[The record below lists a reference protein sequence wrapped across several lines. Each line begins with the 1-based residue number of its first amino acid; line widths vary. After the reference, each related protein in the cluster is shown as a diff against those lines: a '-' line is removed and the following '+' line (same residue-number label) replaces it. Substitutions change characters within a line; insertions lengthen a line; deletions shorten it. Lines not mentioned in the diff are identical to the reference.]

1 MEEISAEIPSFFHSS
16 KHCRHEFPGKAAQVQ
31 IAEVKTSRNSA
42 KISGEMNLIL
52 ICDWSPC
59 DDGGYWIWRRGGLGE
74 QHNTSNRK
82 SHKLDP
88 ICESTLKG
96 VEGWNQIRKHR
107 NALKST
113 WVRERKKIGHREGA
127 MKMQICLAGKKRQ
140 LRMRKL
146 FPQWGGKREAS
157 IPVIMSKNKVTTFAK
172 FL

>member
-1 MEEISAEIPSFFHSS
+1 MEEISAEIPSLFHSS
-16 KHCRHEFPGKAAQVQ
+16 NHCRHQFPGKAAQVQ

-42 KISGEMNLIL
+42 KISEEMNLIL

-96 VEGWNQIRKHR
+96 VEG
-107 NALKST
+107 
-113 WVRERKKIGHREGA
+113 
-127 MKMQICLAGKKRQ
+127 
-140 LRMRKL
+140 
-146 FPQWGGKREAS
+146 
-157 IPVIMSKNKVTTFAK
+157 
-172 FL
+172 